1 MENLLS
7 TVVVGVSV
15 RRSAVF
21 AALAVALFVAGG
33 TIDVEP
39 GAPILPLL
47 VVVAVTTAVQSATN
61 GSPALG
67 LALAVAPVGGVWLL
81 GFMPDRLL
89 FGAAVTMFQVG
100 LTASLLFDLVGHLAG
115 AQFATLD
122 PDRYPQQST
131 REQLA
136 LVAVV
141 LLVVVLVIAP
151 RLV

>member
-33 TIDVEP
+33 PIDIEP

-47 VVVAVTTAVQSATN
+47 VVVAVLTAVQSTN

-67 LALAVAPVGGVWLL
+67 LALAVAPVAGVWPP
-81 GFMPDRLL
+81 GYPPDRLL
-89 FGAAVTMFQVG
+89 SGAAVSVLRIG
-100 LTASLLFDLVGHLAG
+100 LLACLLLGLVGHLAG

-122 PDRYPQQST
+122 PDRYSQQST
-131 REQLA
+131 RERLA